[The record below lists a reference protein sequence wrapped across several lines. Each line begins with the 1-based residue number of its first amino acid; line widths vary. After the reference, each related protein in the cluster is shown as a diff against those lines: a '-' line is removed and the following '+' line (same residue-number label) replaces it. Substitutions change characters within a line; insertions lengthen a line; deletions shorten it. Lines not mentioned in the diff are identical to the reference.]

1 MRVLLKEKNRRDKVG
16 KMAGEGC
23 VASDIEI
30 FYDDHWGKRQNMSS
44 QESYITWISFVEQMW
59 QDLESGSGKLQ

>member
-1 MRVLLKEKNRRDKVG
+1 MG